1 MSSLRAALCT
11 ALSAILLNPLLI
23 SKVLAHQN
31 VSASSAPSASP
42 PAGQWDT
49 GEPMDGQWHFGFTPY
64 LWFAG
69 MHGTTG
75 VRGYYTSVKA
85 SPGELL
91 SHFNMGL
98 MGTTS
103 LRKNHFVMPVD
114 LMWIRL
120 TDNHS
125 VPENPVGFTNI
136 DFRVGQFLLTP
147 AAGYRIV
154 DKWNLKVD
162 ALAGLRYW
170 HLGEKLTFHPT
181 VLNGVSASQEW
192 VDGLGGARFQMFV
205 TPKLSMTIAGDA
217 GGGAALPD
225 YEVVGLVG
233 WKIKK
238 CTVLQAGWRYMD
250 VHYRNNSNLYL
261 YDVATVGGIMGAT
274 FTFK

>member
-1 MSSLRAALCT
+1 MHVVRTGFCAAVC
-11 ALSAILLNPLLI
+11 AILLNPLLI
-23 SKVLAHQN
+23 PQAAGQQTA
-31 VSASSAPSASP
+31 SASTTPSNAPAP
-42 PAGQWDT
+42 GQWDT
-49 GEPMDGQWHFGFTPY
+49 GEPMDGKLHLAFTPY

-75 VRGYYTSVKA
+75 VRGFYTSVSA

-103 LRKNHFVMPVD
+103 VRKNRFVMPVD
-114 LMWIRL
+114 MMWIRL

-125 VPENPVGFTNI
+125 LPENPVGFNAI
-136 DFRVGQFLLTP
+136 DFRAGQFLLTP
-147 AAGYRIV
+147 TAGYRIV

-162 ALAGLRYW
+162 ALVGIRYW
-170 HLGEKLTFHPT
+170 HLGEKLTFSPA
-181 VLNGVSASQEW
+181 VRGGVSTSQNW
-192 VDGLGGARFQMFV
+192 VDGLGGARFQMFI
-205 TPKLSMTIAGDA
+205 TPKLSMVIAGDA

-233 WKIKK
+233 LKVKK

-250 VHYRNNSNLYL
+250 VHYRNNNNLYL
-261 YDVATVGGIMGAT
+261 YDVATAGGIIGAT